1 MPKSDAFNCDCLEY
15 MKSLSDNAFDLAVV
29 DPPYGDGL
37 YAEDGGGKGW
47 FTKYNQR
54 GNCSQFVN
62 AERERE
68 SRYNRFGNPG
78 SRFERYKR
86 DTDKERTFDS
96 RTAPGDM
103 PSGEPKRGGLT
114 DRPEQA
120 EPGPKSTAKKS

>member
-1 MPKSDAFNCDCLEY
+1 MPISEAYNCDCLDY
-15 MKSLSDNAFDLAVV
+15 MRGLPDNAFDLAVV

-37 YAEDGGGKGW
+37 HAEDGGGKGW

-54 GNCSQFVN
+54 ENCSQFVN

-68 SRYNRFGNPG
+68 RAVTTASEIREAG
-78 SRFERYKR
+78 SSGTSATRTR
-86 DTDKERTFDS
+86 KERS
-96 RTAPGDM
+96 TAGRLLGICQVENR
-103 PSGEPKRGGLT
+103 SGGLT